1 MLAVGLLF
9 LVVQQE
15 VELIFELVQEH
26 LMWLLF
32 LFIGDPNRRF
42 NVHNVANKKINYQL
56 NRCTYITEWIV
67 QFTKCAVSNTIF
79 MLA

>member
-26 LMWLLF
+26 LMWFGF

-42 NVHNVANKKINYQL
+42 NVRNVANQ
-56 NRCTYITEWIV
+56 
-67 QFTKCAVSNTIF
+67 
-79 MLA
+79 